1 MDVKEIIKTIK
12 NLKVLYVEDN
22 KDALE
27 ELSKILKKIFIS
39 VDLAQNGEE
48 GLKLFNQNDY
58 DLIITD
64 ISMPKMN
71 GIDMLKKIKKQKPEI
86 YSVFITAFNETDYYL
101 EAIKIGVDGFILK
114 PVDLEQIL
122 SVFAKIGKSYYH
134 KKQAEK
140 YFSLLTQYQEVVD
153 NNAVVCKV
161 DLEGH
166 IVYINDVFERLL
178 KYDKKEILGKH
189 YKVLLKEF
197 SENHREKVLKIVR
210 DEKKIWNGVVK
221 FVNKDHKTIF
231 LQASLKAIFE
241 GDEVIEY
248 IFIGYD
254 ITEIMK
260 PRKFLIDYIKTHD
273 NPVLALVEIDNFE
286 NIRRLFDESFTEELE
301 NKFQKLLEKVLPD
314 TVEEIY
320 TLENGIFGAV
330 FDDKN
335 NEYADFIEKMKK
347 ALSELNNSMLELK
360 GLKYDVYSLIS
371 IAKGKDAFENARFG
385 LEKLHKEKQNFIIS
399 NGLIEKEKE
408 KAKNN
413 LKVLHIL
420 KEAINNNNIVC
431 AFQPIIDNKTLKPV
445 KYEALMR
452 IKRGSTLI
460 PPGEFLN
467 IAKEGSFYTQ
477 LTEIV
482 LTHSIEKIK
491 QCNKISINLSEI
503 DIEKDNI
510 RRFIINLLQ
519 ENIDVAEHITFELL
533 EDENV
538 EKITNIDE
546 FIEKIK
552 SYGVS
557 IAIDDFGSGYSNF
570 YRLKKYRP
578 DYLKIDGSLIRD
590 IVNDKFSESIVRT
603 IVDFAKENNIKT
615 VAEYVEN
622 RKIFEKIKEL
632 GVDYSQG
639 YYFGKPVLLNN
650 L

>member
-1 MDVKEIIKTIK
+1 
-12 NLKVLYVEDN
+12 
-22 KDALE
+22 
-27 ELSKILKKIFIS
+27 
-39 VDLAQNGEE
+39 
-48 GLKLFNQNDY
+48 
-58 DLIITD
+58 
-64 ISMPKMN
+64 
-71 GIDMLKKIKKQKPEI
+71 
-86 YSVFITAFNETDYYL
+86 
-101 EAIKIGVDGFILK
+101 
-114 PVDLEQIL
+114 
-122 SVFAKIGKSYYH
+122 
-134 KKQAEK
+134 
-140 YFSLLTQYQEVVD
+140 
-153 NNAVVCKV
+153 
-161 DLEGH
+161 
-166 IVYINDVFERLL
+166 
-178 KYDKKEILGKH
+178 
-189 YKVLLKEF
+189 
-197 SENHREKVLKIVR
+197 
-210 DEKKIWNGVVK
+210 
-221 FVNKDHKTIF
+221 
-231 LQASLKAIFE
+231 
-241 GDEVIEY
+241 
-248 IFIGYD
+248 
-254 ITEIMK
+254 
-260 PRKFLIDYIKTHD
+260 
-273 NPVLALVEIDNFE
+273 
-286 NIRRLFDESFTEELE
+286 
-301 NKFQKLLEKVLPD
+301 
-314 TVEEIY
+314 
-320 TLENGIFGAV
+320 
-330 FDDKN
+330 
-335 NEYADFIEKMKK
+335 
-347 ALSELNNSMLELK
+347 
-360 GLKYDVYSLIS
+360 
-371 IAKGKDAFENARFG
+371 
-385 LEKLHKEKQNFIIS
+385 
-399 NGLIEKEKE
+399 
-408 KAKNN
+408 
-413 LKVLHIL
+413 
-420 KEAINNNNIVC
+420 
-431 AFQPIIDNKTLKPV
+431 
-445 KYEALMR
+445 MR

-519 ENIDVAEHITFELL
+519 ENKDVAEHITFELL